1 MVGRPSCNDGAGPS
15 CRDDEGMIAM
25 VRFICNRTAKR
36 SRDVKGLKRRG
47 VEGLKKEELV
57 KERLQKPDLDVVGAG
72 QVEDG
77 GDGD

>member
-1 MVGRPSCNDGAGPS
+1 M
-15 CRDDEGMIAM
+15 
-25 VRFICNRTAKR
+25 
-36 SRDVKGLKRRG
+36 KRRG

-57 KERLQKPDLDVVGAG
+57 KEKLQKPDLDEVGAG

>member
-1 MVGRPSCNDGAGPS
+1 
-15 CRDDEGMIAM
+15 
-25 VRFICNRTAKR
+25 
-36 SRDVKGLKRRG
+36 LKKRG

-57 KERLQKPDLDVVGAG
+57 KEKLQKPDLDVVGAG